1 MKTII
6 KTVGLLCVLFVFS
19 VKGNAQ
25 WRFGFEG
32 GPGFSSAYE
41 YDSDGYFQNEDK
53 TGRLFGQAN
62 FMMDYLLPRNWTP
75 NYLALSLRA
84 GLGFMWEIAVLL
96 TVMILIHNLWVWIFL
111 WKWK

>member
-6 KTVGLLCVLFVFS
+6 NTVGLLCVLFVFS

-41 YDSDGYFQNEDK
+41 YDSDGYFQNED
-53 TGRLFGQAN
+53 
-62 FMMDYLLPRNWTP
+62 
-75 NYLALSLRA
+75 
-84 GLGFMWEIAVLL
+84 
-96 TVMILIHNLWVWIFL
+96 
-111 WKWK
+111 

>member
-62 FMMDYLLPRNWTP
+62 FQRQCELVWLSPSFLLHYIQTR
-75 NYLALSLRA
+75 R
-84 GLGFMWEIAVLL
+84 F
-96 TVMILIHNLWVWIFL
+96 
-111 WKWK
+111 